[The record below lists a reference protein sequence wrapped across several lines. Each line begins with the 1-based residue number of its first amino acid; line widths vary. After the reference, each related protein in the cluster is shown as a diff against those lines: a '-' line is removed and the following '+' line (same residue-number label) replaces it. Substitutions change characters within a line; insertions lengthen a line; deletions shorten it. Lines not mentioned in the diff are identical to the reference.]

1 MKLVK
6 GREGV
11 ELSLC
16 ILGHYIVIWE
26 DKAKSNKNLP
36 NLHKQAKMLLLKYT
50 HTHIYIYICIYIYI
64 YIYIYVFSRIFQKK
78 RLDNESWFETVLNI
92 KAKSSHGS
100 YVYYIFI
107 YTFQYSLRSIK
118 DNSAR
123 QPIFILYMPTMIS
136 FNPYPLEGWFNSFFA
151 KY

>member
-16 ILGHYIVIWE
+16 ILGHSIVIWE

-36 NLHKQAKMLLLKYT
+36 NLHKQAKMLLLKY
-50 HTHIYIYICIYIYI
+50 ILYIYISM
-64 YIYIYVFSRIFQKK
+64 FSRIFQKK
-78 RLDNESWFETVLNI
+78 RLDNESWFETILNI

>member
-16 ILGHYIVIWE
+16 ILGHSIVIWE

-36 NLHKQAKMLLLKYT
+36 NLHKQAKMLLLKY
-50 HTHIYIYICIYIYI
+50 ILYI

-78 RLDNESWFETVLNI
+78 RLDNESWFETILNI